1 MSEFLNA
8 VRLAAD
14 GSLDGVSDAVILA
27 MGVVGALLLVASIFA
42 LFVSIYLAI
51 RYTRYNRKQSSCGM
65 TGEQVARDIL
75 DQNGL
80 QRIKVSKTGS
90 ILLGNSY
97 SHYFKKVRLRR
108 LTWKKQSVTSL
119 AMAAQKSALAVL
131 DKENDPDMQTR
142 VRLTPV
148 IYIGPLAFVP
158 MVIIGALLDL
168 YMFKT
173 TNGMYTILLTA
184 IALVFY
190 LLSFIMSIQV
200 LKTEKKAQ
208 QRAYDIMKEN
218 GMATDEELAM
228 CKKPVQH
235 RVHQR
240 HGHLAAGTGLSGASD
255 HRVCPECILVLQPF
269 LILLCRSGRIR
280 GRTHGSAAL

>member
-108 LTWKKQSVTSL
+108 LTWKKQS
-119 AMAAQKSALAVL
+119 
-131 DKENDPDMQTR
+131 R

-228 CKKPVQH
+228 CKKLFRLYNIEYINNMVISLLELVY
-235 RVHQR
+235 R
-240 HGHLAAGTGLSGASD
+240 
-255 HRVCPECILVLQPF
+255 VLQ
-269 LILLCRSGRIR
+269 IIAYVQNASSSSSRS
-280 GRTHGSAAL
+280 

>member
-1 MSEFLNA
+1 
-8 VRLAAD
+8 
-14 GSLDGVSDAVILA
+14 
-27 MGVVGALLLVASIFA
+27 
-42 LFVSIYLAI
+42 
-51 RYTRYNRKQSSCGM
+51 M

-173 TNGMYTILLTA
+173 TNGMY
-184 IALVFY
+184 ALVFY

-228 CKKPVQH
+228 CKKLFRLYNIEYINNMVISLLELVY
-235 RVHQR
+235 R
-240 HGHLAAGTGLSGASD
+240 
-255 HRVCPECILVLQPF
+255 VLQ
-269 LILLCRSGRIR
+269 IIAYVQNASSSGK
-280 GRTHGSAAL
+280 S

>member
-218 GMATDEELAM
+218 GMATDEELAR
-228 CKKPVQH
+228 CKKLFRLYNIEYINDMVISLLELVY
-235 RVHQR
+235 R
-240 HGHLAAGTGLSGASD
+240 
-255 HRVCPECILVLQPF
+255 VLQ
-269 LILLCRSGRIR
+269 IIAYVQNASSSSSRS
-280 GRTHGSAAL
+280 